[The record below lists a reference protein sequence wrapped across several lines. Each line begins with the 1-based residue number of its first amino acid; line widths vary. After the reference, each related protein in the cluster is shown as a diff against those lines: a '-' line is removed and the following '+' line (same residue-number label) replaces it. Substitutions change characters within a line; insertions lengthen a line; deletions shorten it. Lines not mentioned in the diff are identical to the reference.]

1 MKSVLTKDEN
11 HYYKIFLDKCLY
23 QLAKNNHKNSFHSI
37 MLRFEET
44 KVTKERFYAAR
55 KSIRIWD
62 VDVCNIVISKLVK
75 AKANSEYLT
84 GYLDKAVRPLVLI
97 MPKMSGYVKTFKV
110 KDGDKGKNNE

>member
-11 HYYKIFLDKCLY
+11 HYYQIFLDKCLY
-23 QLAKNNHKNSFHSI
+23 QLAKNNHKNYFHSI

-55 KSIRIWD
+55 KPIRIWD
-62 VDVCNIVISKLVK
+62 VDIYNIVISKLVK
-75 AKANSEYLT
+75 AKANSEYLI